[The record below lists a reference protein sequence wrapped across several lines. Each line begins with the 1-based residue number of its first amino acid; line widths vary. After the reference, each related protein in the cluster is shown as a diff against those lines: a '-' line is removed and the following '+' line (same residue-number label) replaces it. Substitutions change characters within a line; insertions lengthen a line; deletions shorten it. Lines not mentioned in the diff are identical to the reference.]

1 MRVGEIGKIINL
13 ATGFDLSGASTLS
26 VVLTPP
32 SGVKKTKTGSS
43 VTAPAVSDPSTSP
56 PLVADEYFQYTTEAG
71 DIDESGVWGICGV
84 YEDAT
89 PKKFYTDGAKFNV
102 DESCE

>member
-13 ATGFDLSGASTLS
+13 TTGFDLSGASVLS
-26 VVLTPP
+26 VILTKP
-32 SGVKKTKTGSS
+32 SGVTVTKTGAS
-43 VTAPAVSDPSTSP
+43 VLAPSVSDPATNP
-56 PLVADEYFQYTTEAG
+56 PLVSDEYFQYTTEAA
-71 DIDESGVWGICGV
+71 DIDEAGLWSICGV

-89 PKKFYTDGAKFNV
+89 PKKFFTDDAKFNV